1 MISRAV
7 RRYFCTSANKVVS
20 LQKLTDD
27 LQGVSLFEINNP
39 ATKNAISK
47 GLIDDLRDAV
57 RETREDENVRAVIL
71 RSKIPG
77 LFCAGADLKARL
89 TMSKWDTERFV
100 CTLRDTFDELYQ
112 LPVPVIA
119 CIDGPAL
126 GGGLELALSC
136 DIRVATKKSLLGLP
150 ETALAIIP
158 GAGGTQKLARIVGVA
173 RAKELI
179 FTGKRMDAQE
189 AFAYNLLNYVEEDYD
204 SAYNRCLDIV
214 KQILPKGPLGIRA
227 AKQAINAS
235 IETDLKTGLD
245 IERMLYSKIIETE
258 DRIEGLKAFVEKR
271 KPVYKGK

>member
-7 RRYFCTSANKVVS
+7 RRYFCTSSNKVVS
-20 LQKLTDD
+20 LQKLTGD

-189 AFAYNLLNYVEEDYD
+189 AFTYNLLNYVEEDYD